1 MLALPLLLALAVT
14 ADPPASPAA
23 EEEGPQELVAGPE
36 LPGDAPPPPP
46 AAPFVLE
53 GFQAPERIVA
63 GAVLRLGGSSRGLD
77 GGLDVTMRHRGFIG
91 GASTEVGL
99 RDLGLMLG
107 YGHARGLYRGEALVG
122 WGVAADIVDEGAGNV
137 SKPGHF
143 RSLQVGV
150 DRALRGGEGWR
161 ASLGLGLWYRDVYGL
176 ATQPTSHSEVGVG
189 LRFGIEAGW

>member
-1 MLALPLLLALAVT
+1 
-14 ADPPASPAA
+14 
-23 EEEGPQELVAGPE
+23 VAGPE

-53 GFQAPERIVA
+53 GFQAPERLVA

-91 GASTEVGL
+91 GATIGGAYHLGGSSTEVGL
-99 RDLGLMLG
+99 RDLGLVVG

-143 RSLQVGV
+143 RSLQLGV

-161 ASLGLGLWYRDVYGL
+161 TSLGLGLWYRDVYGL
-176 ATQPTSHSEVGVG
+176 STQPSSHAEVGVG